1 MIKAGIVGGTGY
13 TGVELLR
20 LLVQHPQVELKAIT
34 SRKEA
39 GTPVAQMFPSL
50 RRRVE
55 LAFVE
60 PSARALAGC
69 DVVFFATPNTVAMGE
84 ARAVL
89 EGGARIVDI
98 SADFRIRDVAEWERA
113 YKTKHAAPEL
123 VREAVYGLPEMNR
136 EQVRRARLVANPGC
150 YPTSVQLGFLPL
162 VEAGVVDVEHLIA
175 DAKSG
180 VSGAGRKTEL
190 NLMFAEASD
199 NFAAYNVMGHRH
211 WPEIRQG
218 LAQAAKRDVGLVFTP
233 HLTPLIRGIHAT
245 LYARIT
251 REVDFQQLFEK
262 RYAGEPFVDVM
273 PAGSHPDT
281 RSVRAANT
289 CRLAVHR
296 PPESAKRSDTL
307 VVLSVIDNLVK
318 GASGQAVQNMNL
330 MFGLA
335 ETTGLEQVAVVP

>member
-20 LLVQHPQVELKAIT
+20 LLAQHPQVELRAIT

-39 GTPVAQMFPSL
+39 GTAVSAMFPSL
-50 RRRVE
+50 RGRVD
-55 LAFVE
+55 LAFTE
-60 PSARALAGC
+60 PTRDALRGC
-69 DVVFFATPNTVAMGE
+69 DLVFFATPNGVAMGE
-84 ARAVL
+84 ARAL
-89 EGGARIVDI
+89 LDSGARLIDL
-98 SADFRIRDVAEWERA
+98 SADFRIQDLAEWERF

-123 VREAVYGLPEMNR
+123 VRDAVYGLCEVNR
-136 EQVRRARLVANPGC
+136 ERIRGARLVANPGC
-150 YPTSVQLGFLPL
+150 YPTAVQLGLLPL
-162 VEAGVVDVEHLIA
+162 LEAGVVDLDHLIA

-190 NLMFAEASD
+190 NLMFSEASD
-199 NFAAYNVMGHRH
+199 NFMAYNVPGHRH

-218 LAQAAKRDVGLVFTP
+218 LARAAGREVGLVFVP

-251 REVDFQQLFEK
+251 KEADFQKLFEK
-262 RYAGEPFVDVM
+262 RYASEPFVDVM

-281 RSVRAANT
+281 RSVRAANV

-296 PPESAKRSDTL
+296 PPQCTGGGDTL

-318 GASGQAVQNMNL
+318 GAAGQAVQNMNL
-330 MFGLA
+330 MFGLP